1 MSSKLV
7 RFAKVLGILAATAAL
22 ASPALVNA
30 EPHGFGGGGHVAH
43 FAAGGGHADR
53 VAAGVDRASAGRA
66 YAGHAYAGRGY
77 SARAY
82 AGPRVG
88 YSAGVRAW
96 GGRGYG
102 YAGGRS
108 WGYRAPWGGGW
119 WNGYY
124 WPAAYYGWSYPW
136 FLAALPLGYATY
148 WWGSVPY
155 YYVDNVYYVYSPAD
169 NGYVVSDPPPVAGEN
184 TLPPAPDGA
193 DDASPPPAGA
203 APAAPPASGSPD
215 DIYMYPANGQ
225 TTQQQATDRY
235 ECHKW
240 AQQQTGFD
248 PTQSA
253 PQSSGDAYNYHR
265 AMVACLQGR
274 GYSVN

>member
-1 MSSKLV
+1 MSSKLIK
-7 RFAKVLGILAATAAL
+7 FTKVFGILAATAAL

-30 EPHGFGGGGHVAH
+30 EPHGFGGGGQVAH
-43 FAAGGGHADR
+43 VAGGG
-53 VAAGVDRASAGRA
+53 
-66 YAGHAYAGRGY
+66 GHGFAGRGY
-77 SARAY
+77 TARAY
-82 AGPRVG
+82 AAPRLG
-88 YSAGVRAW
+88 YSAGARAW

-102 YAGGRS
+102 YVGGG

-119 WNGYY
+119 WQGYY
-124 WPAAYYGWSYPW
+124 WPAAYYGWAYPW

-148 WWGSVPY
+148 WWGNVPY
-155 YYVDNVYYVYSPAD
+155 YYVNSVYYVYNPAD
-169 NGYVVSDPPPVAGEN
+169 NGYVVSDPPPVAGDN
-184 TLPPAPDGA
+184 AVPPAPDA
-193 DDASPPPAGA
+193 DDASPPPAYA

-215 DIYMYPANGQ
+215 DIYMYPKNGQ
-225 TTQQQATDRY
+225 TEQQQSTDRY
-235 ECHKW
+235 ECHTW

-253 PQSSGDAYNYHR
+253 SQSSGNAYDYHR